1 MLCRSAVLVLLASS
15 CLAVGQARAQT
26 AAPVSSTVEAV
37 SVETIVFIRHGEK
50 PDDDKGQLNC
60 QGLNRSLALPDVLI
74 GKYGKPD
81 YIFAPSTAKRT
92 DNAGVTFPYIRPLAT
107 IEPTAIRLDLPVETR
122 FAFDDIASFEEEV
135 STTAYRRATI
145 FVAWEHH
152 LLDEMVKHFMVSL
165 GGDPHQVPEWHGDD
179 FDSIFVLRI
188 RTDHSKR
195 TIAFS
200 HEQEGL
206 NGLPTT
212 YPVPAR

>member
-1 MLCRSAVLVLLASS
+1 MLCRCAVLVLLVLS
-15 CLAVGQARAQT
+15 CLAADRAWAQT
-26 AAPVSSTVEAV
+26 AVPAPAAV
-37 SVETIVFIRHGEK
+37 DAASVETIVFIRHGEK

-74 GKYGKPD
+74 GKYGKAD
-81 YIFAPSTAKRT
+81 YIFAPNTAKRT
-92 DNAGVTFPYIRPLAT
+92 DKAGAAFPYIRPLAT

-135 STTAYRRATI
+135 STAPYRRATI

-188 RTDHSKR
+188 RTDHSRR
-195 TIAFS
+195 TVAFC